1 MAQTGQRVDPFG
13 SFDFLVEIDGITR
26 ASFIEASGL
35 DSTIDVT
42 EYREGGFN
50 ETMRKLPAKTKFSNI
65 TLKFGT
71 TDDHELYDW
80 HRQWVKGDPAAQR
93 KNGSVILLD
102 RSGQERIRWN
112 FINAW
117 PVKWTGPSFNAK
129 NNDVAIETLELAHEG
144 IERA

>member
-1 MAQTGQRVDPFG
+1 MAQTGARVDPYG

-26 ASFIEASGL
+26 ASFMEAGGL

-65 TLKFGT
+65 TLKWGT

-80 HRQWVKGDPAAQR
+80 HRQWVKGDPAAKR
-93 KNGSVILLD
+93 KNGSIILLD
-102 RSGQERIRWN
+102 RTGQEKIRWN

-117 PVKWTGPSFNAK
+117 PVKWTGPSLNAK
-129 NNDVAIETLELAHEG
+129 NNDVSIETLELAHEG
-144 IERA
+144 LERV